1 MVGGGMGVGG
11 GMVMMPNGQMA
22 MTAGQMG
29 GGQIMMTPQG
39 QMIQG
44 MFLSFYQFVKNHN
57 IGGVPHQ
64 TVSFGHWLKHIRV
77 QHLVLGSITL
87 DCNTSHVKPYKSV
100 AV

>member
-1 MVGGGMGVGG
+1 MVGGGMGG

-44 MFLSFYQFVKNHN
+44 MFFNHFFINLSKT
-57 IGGVPHQ
+57 IIC
-64 TVSFGHWLKHIRV
+64 S
-77 QHLVLGSITL
+77 
-87 DCNTSHVKPYKSV
+87 NTII
-100 AV
+100 